1 MPRKLITILG
11 KAQQGGDYRT
21 ANYQLGEQLKTTSYF
36 GLALDEHI
44 NSDEL
49 IILGTTGSMWD
60 NLFIKLELD
69 EQHSEVMLA
78 LIDAAKEDRV
88 TREQLAPLA
97 QAATE
102 KLGKPVICDLIPYGR
117 DENEQIAIISQ
128 LLGYFD
134 KGDSA
139 ILDITHGLRHLPMLI
154 EQVANLLPVMRQ
166 TQIEGVYYG
175 ALDLSQNDKTPVMR
189 LDGLQQIH
197 HWQNA
202 LAIYDQTGNIAIFA
216 NLLAKLD
223 INPQAIRILEQAAF
237 AEQTHN
243 LRQSRDKI
251 ENLLALLDKE
261 SPNSLLNFLLPS
273 LKERLQKNKN
283 SAPWQQRFDMA
294 ERALANKD
302 YLRAALYGYEGIFER
317 ILAHQK
323 NSSENYEERK
333 NSVHQYIKQRKNQT
347 QQANRNHRYAKD
359 KFVDKYYKLKK
370 IRNMIAHGEEDSE
383 IRGMLNN
390 ETQLSDNLKDYLL
403 ILKTQPL

>member
-1 MPRKLITILG
+1 MCQKL
-11 KAQQGGDYRT
+11 
-21 ANYQLGEQLKTTSYF
+21 
-36 GLALDEHI
+36 
-44 NSDEL
+44 
-49 IILGTTGSMWD
+49 
-60 NLFIKLELD
+60 
-69 EQHSEVMLA
+69 
-78 LIDAAKEDRV
+78 
-88 TREQLAPLA
+88 
-97 QAATE
+97 
-102 KLGKPVICDLIPYGR
+102 VIMER
-117 DENEQIAIISQ
+117 
-128 LLGYFD
+128 
-134 KGDSA
+134 
-139 ILDITHGLRHLPMLI
+139 
-154 EQVANLLPVMRQ
+154 
-166 TQIEGVYYG
+166 YY
-175 ALDLSQNDKTPVMR
+175 DLSQNDKTPVMR

-359 KFVDKYYKLKK
+359 KFVDKYYKLNK